1 MISASKVE
9 RFSAASLTGARRFS
23 PVVTS
28 LYVPGH
34 GAATQNA
41 VPLGLGV

>member
-9 RFSAASLTGARRFS
+9 RFFRASLIGARRFS

-28 LYVPGH
+28 LYVTGH

-41 VPLGLGV
+41 VPLGLGL